1 MARVASDHGGAFRLR
16 PGKTRCPG
24 CHHTEFEHALGLRSH
39 VVGRCL
45 ECGLMVNISFPQEAP
60 ALVFDAAYHGDAQ
73 SAAFEGSSFG
83 PTDPSRTI
91 WERGL
96 AAVSRATNG
105 RRLLDVGAAR
115 GSFVALA
122 TARGWDA
129 QGVELAADAASIAR
143 DTHGLPVATG
153 TITDV
158 AGDQQF
164 DVITIWD
171 VLEHVT
177 DVAGTLSAAHAR
189 LAPGGAVLITT
200 DNFDSL
206 VADLARSAYAMSRG
220 RITFPVERFFI
231 PYNTV
236 YFTPESLR
244 SVLRVHGLHT
254 VHSEGIDYPLAK
266 MNLSAPQRL
275 IARALYA
282 AGEKSGRESQMLV
295 VAQPAEEDS
304 RV

>member
-1 MARVASDHGGAFRLR
+1 
-16 PGKTRCPG
+16 
-24 CHHTEFEHALGLRSH
+24 
-39 VVGRCL
+39 
-45 ECGLMVNISFPQEAP
+45 MVNISFPQQAP
-60 ALVFDAAYHGDAQ
+60 TLVFDAAYHGDAQ
-73 SAAFEGSSFG
+73 SAAFDASGFG
-83 PTDPSRTI
+83 PADPSRTI

-96 AAVSRATNG
+96 AAVGRATSG

-129 QGVELAADAASIAR
+129 RGVEMATDAALMAR
-143 DTHGLPVATG
+143 EIHGLPVTTG
-153 TITDV
+153 VITDV
-158 AGDQQF
+158 PSDERF

-206 VADLARSAYAMSRG
+206 VADLGRSAYAMSRG

-244 SVLRVHGLHT
+244 AVLRAHGLHT

-275 IARALYA
+275 ITRALYS
-282 AGEKSGRESQMLV
+282 AGERAGRESQMLV
-295 VAQPAEEDS
+295 VAQPAEED
-304 RV
+304 